1 MPIPADHLTF
11 YAALQRMVR
20 GGVNADAIQE
30 AYRRA
35 VEAARNR
42 APGSVRLMGRLSVDL
57 SAVPATRRQEEAFVA
72 ALQAGDEAA
81 AQQVVFGATLDEPTM
96 QELRAGRFAAV
107 LDRLDEV
114 HAFIRELA
122 AVADPIR
129 TVATRAAAIAVEELP
144 REVRQVSRVAV
155 ELRARIVAQRQA
167 GELVTN
173 VTAESRA
180 AISELVQQALV
191 EGRDVYQ
198 TARTLKRVIGLNA
211 RQASGFEKFIQAAM
225 DDDRYKSAAGVQQ
238 AIDREFARLVN
249 RRADVISRT
258 ELWKAG
264 QDGQREAW
272 RQAAD
277 DGMPIEGLDA
287 VFVSRDG
294 EES

>member
-1 MPIPADHLTF
+1 
-11 YAALQRMVR
+11 MVR